1 MYMVAEEDGVQYSI
15 QTLKLELYL
24 EEVRGKSTRHIYRT
38 NIKGSDKPLRRYRR
52 KSRLVNVN
60 DPYGVYEDR

>member
-24 EEVRGKSTRHIYRT
+24 EEVRGKSTRSIYRNQVKRDDT
-38 NIKGSDKPLRRYRR
+38 PLRRYR
-52 KSRLVNVN
+52 KK
-60 DPYGVYEDR
+60 